1 MELNI
6 NSPAYFTNVY
16 GIDDEVYKY
25 CQTLHVFFREKEYSD
40 KLKII
45 GIIPVIAPEEEYIQG
60 KWKEST
66 RYISNG
72 ECASITIRIDYSEYY
87 EADSSYKILLIK
99 DMLLRAVKK
108 VKSKARFDFERFRED
123 LDCCDVI

>member
-40 KLKII
+40 RALFELYFSSLPLRFKLTNLRFNLS
-45 GIIPVIAPEEEYIQG
+45 PEQKVQLIL
-60 KWKEST
+60 
-66 RYISNG
+66 
-72 ECASITIRIDYSEYY
+72 RIFLFVQYPIDHFTN
-87 EADSSYKILLIK
+87 
-99 DMLLRAVKK
+99 R
-108 VKSKARFDFERFRED
+108 
-123 LDCCDVI
+123 